1 MNVELYLT
9 IVGSFVTVD
18 VFRNVVRLIE
28 RKRMKSKMDSLFK
41 EIEETINDIK
51 SESKTD
57 DKPRVRR
64 NILKPVK
71 N

>member
-1 MNVELYLT
+1 MNIQLYLT
-9 IVGSFVTVD
+9 IVAAFVTVD
-18 VFRNVVRLIE
+18 IYRDGIKYLRHRRVKTE
-28 RKRMKSKMDSLFK
+28 MDRLFK
-41 EIEETINDIK
+41 EIEATINDIK

>member
-1 MNVELYLT
+1 MNIELYLT

-18 VFRNVVRLIE
+18 ILRNGIKYLQTRRV
-28 RKRMKSKMDSLFK
+28 KSEMDRLFK
-41 EIEETINDIK
+41 EIEATINDMK
-51 SESKTD
+51 SDSKID

>member
-1 MNVELYLT
+1 MNIQLYLT
-9 IVGSFVTVD
+9 IVAAFVTVD
-18 VFRNVVRLIE
+18 IYRDGIKYLRHRRVKTE
-28 RKRMKSKMDSLFK
+28 MDRLFK
-41 EIEETINDIK
+41 EIEATINDIK

-57 DKPRVRR
+57 DKPRVHR

>member
-1 MNVELYLT
+1 MNTELYLT

-18 VFRNVVRLIE
+18 ILRNLVRFIE
-28 RKRMKSKMDSLFK
+28 RKRVKSKMDLLFK
-41 EIEETINDIK
+41 EIEATIEDIK
-51 SESKTD
+51 TESTID

-64 NILKPVK
+64 NILKPIK

>member
-1 MNVELYLT
+1 MNIQLYLT
-9 IVGSFVTVD
+9 IVAAFVTVD
-18 VFRNVVRLIE
+18 IYRDG
-28 RKRMKSKMDSLFK
+28 MKYLRHRRVKTEMDRLFK
-41 EIEETINDIK
+41 EIEATINDIK

>member
-1 MNVELYLT
+1 MNIQLYLT
-9 IVGSFVTVD
+9 IVAAFVTVD
-18 VFRNVVRLIE
+18 IYRDGIKYLRHRRVKTE
-28 RKRMKSKMDSLFK
+28 MDRLFK
-41 EIEETINDIK
+41 EIEATINDIK

-64 NILKPVK
+64 NILTPVK

>member
-1 MNVELYLT
+1 MNIQLYLT
-9 IVGSFVTVD
+9 IVAAFVTVD
-18 VFRNVVRLIE
+18 IYRDG
-28 RKRMKSKMDSLFK
+28 MKYLRHRRVKTEMDRLFK
-41 EIEETINDIK
+41 EIEATINDIK

-57 DKPRVRR
+57 NKPRVRR